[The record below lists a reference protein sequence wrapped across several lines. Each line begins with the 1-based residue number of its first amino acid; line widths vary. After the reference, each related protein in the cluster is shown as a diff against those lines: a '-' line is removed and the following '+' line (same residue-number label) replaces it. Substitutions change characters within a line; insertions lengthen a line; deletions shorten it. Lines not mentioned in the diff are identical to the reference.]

1 MRRLKSIFHTLY
13 FTYLFFSVL
22 MFIFKESLFQQMDGD
37 FLIRFLNF
45 WVILGFVFFA
55 SVWIIQTIHIG
66 FLKKD
71 IMEHEGKILELK
83 SKMYDI
89 SKAFEQDQVENPKD
103 TSISQKNTN

>member
-22 MFIFKESLFQQMDGD
+22 IFIFKESLFQQMDGD
-37 FLIRFLNF
+37 FLVRFLNF

-55 SVWIIQTIHIG
+55 SIWIIQAIHIG
-66 FLKKD
+66 LLKKD
-71 IMEHEGKILELK
+71 IIEHEGKILELK

-89 SKAFEQDQVENPKD
+89 SKGFDQDQVENPED
-103 TSISQKNTN
+103 TSVSQKTTN